1 MIINPLW
8 FYLIGIAEGVQDLFF
23 MCGFFSLVGG
33 IVCYIAAMIEDKI
46 KYIKPAKTIAILGL
60 IALLLSTLIPN
71 EKACYSMAVAS
82 CITTENIEYASELGK
97 NVVDYVTEKVV
108 ELIEAGE

>member
-1 MIINPLW
+1 
-8 FYLIGIAEGVQDLFF
+8 
-23 MCGFFSLVGG
+23 
-33 IVCYIAAMIEDKI
+33 
-46 KYIKPAKTIAILGL
+46 
-60 IALLLSTLIPN
+60 
-71 EKACYSMAVAS
+71 MAVAS